1 MKKLFSFVAMA
12 LLSATTFAATQYCQE
27 PLEATDGKALLSLK
41 HQSGN
46 TYEVELVAQGGMK
59 FTHAANINCGVNQS
73 AGAGIFFEN
82 AKWVISADGLTATCA
97 FETASEASVPT
108 NLYANYMCFGKQGG
122 TTARDLVE
130 FHLDAI
136 VDIDWTATCAEGPAD
151 TEAPVMGEASFASA
165 SYTSITLNVSAT
177 DNVAVKRY
185 HVVTTGVDK
194 DFLPTNE
201 QIVITGLTAGTTY
214 TIEVTAKDAAGNES
228 ANKATVSDAKTL
240 SYPAPAAAPNLT
252 NKTVLAIYA
261 DGIELAVAHKFN
273 LNTWGGAKYDL
284 VEKDGQN
291 YIMYN
296 AATNWTAWG
305 VDNAGEEAIVGKEE
319 CKGTNGGVNAS
330 AMEYLHVDVWTDAAC
345 PSFEVLVND
354 TKLGGKALE
363 GEGWHSVDLPL
374 SAYPAEPARNWG
386 LDNVNWMKFLGWNGV
401 KYVGLDNV
409 YFWKENG
416 TTTQLEEQEVAP
428 KVTKTIENGQLVIIR
443 DGVKYN
449 VVGAV
454 IEK

>member
-27 PLEATDGKALLSLK
+27 PLEATDGMALLSLK

-228 ANKATVSDAKTL
+228 ANEATVSDVQTL
-240 SYPAPAAAPNLT
+240 SYPAAPAAPMHSQDKVCSIYSDAYTSTVTRATGGWGQQTKEQEVALAEGDNAFFYTNCNYLGWELNGNHTIGEMSNFPNLHMDIYVPEAGSIQFT
-252 NKTVLAIYA
+252 PIWGAEAAKEYSLVQGWNALDIDLAA
-261 DGIELAVAHKFN
+261 DFADIN
-273 LNTWGGAKYDL
+273 
-284 VEKDGQN
+284 
-291 YIMYN
+291 
-296 AATNWTAWG
+296 
-305 VDNAGEEAIVGKEE
+305 
-319 CKGTNGGVNAS
+319 
-330 AMEYLHVDVWTDAAC
+330 
-345 PSFEVLVND
+345 
-354 TKLGGKALE
+354 
-363 GEGWHSVDLPL
+363 
-374 SAYPAEPARNWG
+374 
-386 LDNVNWMKFLGWNGV
+386 LDNIYQLKWDAMPAVC
-401 KYVGLDNV
+401 YIDNV
-409 YFWKENG
+409 YFWKNG
-416 TTTQLEEQEVAP
+416 TSTQLDGAAVAT
-428 KVTKTIENGQLVIIR
+428 KVSKMIENGQVVIIR
-443 DGVKYN
+443 EGVKYN